1 MKKCDTLI
9 IGGGPAGYTAA
20 LYAARA
26 GMSVT
31 VLEMLSPGGQMAT
44 TTEIDNYPGF
54 EETVDGFDLAQKM
67 KAGAERF
74 GAESEFAEVISVD
87 LAPKI
92 KTVETTSGSYEAKT
106 VIIATGAAPKELG
119 IENEGELRGRGVS
132 YCATCDGMMYRNKT
146 VVVAGGGNTAAEDA
160 LYLAKLCKK
169 VYIVH
174 RRDRLRASAA
184 YQKRLER
191 MENVEFIWNSSLTKL
206 FFDNIVTGAE
216 ITNKLTGEKTN
227 VECSGVFIAIG
238 RSPNTGLFKGQLEL
252 DSEGYIIAD
261 ETTKT
266 SIPGVFAA
274 GDVRRKPL
282 RQIVTAASDG
292 AVAVKFAE
300 EYMEETEK

>member
-1 MKKCDTLI
+1 MRKYNTVI

-26 GMSVT
+26 GLSVI
-31 VLEMLSPGGQMAT
+31 VLEMLAPGGQMAT

-54 EETVDGFDLAQKM
+54 EETVDGFDLAMKM

-74 GAESEFAEVISVD
+74 GAESEFAEVTALDLKSV
-87 LAPKI
+87 P
-92 KTVETTSGSYEAKT
+92 KTVTTTSETFEADT
-106 VIIATGAAPKELG
+106 IILATGAAPRELG
-119 IENEGELRGRGVS
+119 VEHEGELRGRGVS

-146 VVVAGGGNTAAEDA
+146 VIVVGGGNTAAEDA
-160 LYLAKLCKK
+160 LYLSKLCTK

-184 YQKRLER
+184 YQKQLEAA
-191 MENVEFIWNSSLTKL
+191 ENIEFVWNSQVTKL
-206 FFDNIVTGAE
+206 LFDNIITGAE
-216 ITNKLTGEKTN
+216 ITNRETGEKTEISAN
-227 VECSGVFIAIG
+227 GIFVAVG
-238 RSPNTGLFKGQLEL
+238 RIPNNELFKDQLEL
-252 DSEGYIIAD
+252 DGEGYILSD

-274 GDVRRKPL
+274 GDIRQKPL

-292 AVAVKFAE
+292 AVASKFVE
-300 EYMEETEK
+300 EYLGLLP

>member
-1 MKKCDTLI
+1 MRKYNTVI

-26 GMSVT
+26 GLSVI
-31 VLEMLSPGGQMAT
+31 VLEMLAPGGQMAT

-74 GAESEFAEVISVD
+74 GAESEFAEVTD
-87 LAPKI
+87 LDLKAVPKI
-92 KTVETTSGSYEAKT
+92 VKTTSDTFEADT
-106 VIIATGAAPKELG
+106 IILATGAAPRELG
-119 IENEGELRGRGVS
+119 IEHEGKLRGRGVS

-146 VVVAGGGNTAAEDA
+146 VIVIGGGNTAAEDA
-160 LYLAKLCKK
+160 LYLSKLCAK
-169 VYIVH
+169 VYMVH

-184 YQKRLER
+184 YQKQLEQAS
-191 MENVEFIWNSSLTKL
+191 NVEFIWNSEVTKFL
-206 FFDNIVTGAE
+206 FDGIITGAE
-216 ITNKLTGEKTN
+216 ITNRETGEKTTVDAN
-227 VECSGVFIAIG
+227 GIFVAIG
-238 RSPNTGLFKGQLEL
+238 RIPNNELFKDQLEL
-252 DSEGYIIAD
+252 DKEGYIVSD

-274 GDVRRKPL
+274 GDVRQKPL

-292 AVAVKFAE
+292 AVASKFVE
-300 EYMEETEK
+300 EYLGLLP